1 MPALLTFDA
10 RFFSANNTAPPT
22 SPLPVLSPPAVGRWL
37 LFSSTLVFAIIVVGG
52 VTRLTESGLSMTEWR
67 PITGILPPISQDE
80 WNEEFD
86 KYKATPEFKLLNYS
100 ITIDDF
106 KRIFYME
113 WSHRILG
120 RLIGVVFIGPLA
132 YFMLRK
138 KLSISMGARL
148 TGLAGLIGVQGL
160 LGWYMVKSGLE
171 DSLLDTPGAVPRV
184 SQYRLAAHLGLAFV
198 LYSGMFGT
206 GMAAIKDWKFGH
218 GGRWSGA
225 DGKSFDYILK
235 NTQVKWFR
243 RQSWALTA
251 LVFLTALSG
260 AFVAGL
266 DAGLVYN
273 EFPLM
278 GGRLAPP
285 IDELFS
291 PAFAKNA
298 DASDTWW
305 RNFFENPTT
314 VQFDHRVLA
323 FTTYLSSAVLYAQ
336 TFRPSLRAVLPPL
349 ARVGATAVFAVA
361 NVQVLLGISTLIY
374 LVPVPLAATHQ
385 AGSVALLSAMIHLLV
400 TLRRPGIVARI
411 WRKARVNK

>member
-1 MPALLTFDA
+1 
-10 RFFSANNTAPPT
+10 
-22 SPLPVLSPPAVGRWL
+22 
-37 LFSSTLVFAIIVVGG
+37 
-52 VTRLTESGLSMTEWR
+52 
-67 PITGILPPISQDE
+67 
-80 WNEEFD
+80 
-86 KYKATPEFKLLNYS
+86 
-100 ITIDDF
+100 
-106 KRIFYME
+106 ME

-260 AFVAGL
+260 KPHFTYILDNRYLFKQNSGAFVAGL

-314 VQFDHRVLA
+314 VQFDHRVLVSPTVYSNDRESMSILYPQA
-323 FTTYLSSAVLYAQ
+323 FTTYLSSAILYAQ

>member
-1 MPALLTFDA
+1 
-10 RFFSANNTAPPT
+10 
-22 SPLPVLSPPAVGRWL
+22 
-37 LFSSTLVFAIIVVGG
+37 
-52 VTRLTESGLSMTEWR
+52 
-67 PITGILPPISQDE
+67 
-80 WNEEFD
+80 
-86 KYKATPEFKLLNYS
+86 
-100 ITIDDF
+100 
-106 KRIFYME
+106 ME

-260 AFVAGL
+260 KPHFIYILDNRYLFKQNSGAFVAGL

-314 VQFDHRVLA
+314 VQFDHRVLVSPTVYSNDRESMSILYPQA